1 MSSNR
6 KNALERIFVLI
17 LLGSIEINSFGQANK
32 GYSVSGSLIDSLSKQ
47 PLEYASVAIY
57 KIIDNS
63 LVTGALTN
71 SKGAFTIN
79 SLPAGKYLLK
89 SSFVGYR
96 AKITNIE
103 IDNASIE
110 LSRPILINSTSLFL
124 NEVQVVSKQ
133 NEKQINIE
141 KTKINVA
148 QNIASVSGNVTDVLK
163 SQASVNFDAENNI
176 YLRGSGNV
184 LILIDGKPTT
194 VTTLNSI
201 PASNIESVD
210 IITNPDAKYDSEG
223 TGGII
228 NIIMKKQSGSG
239 MSGAVSL
246 NYGFNNRVNGGLNF
260 NLSKGIWDV
269 GFNYNGKYEQ
279 MNVLSNLIRQLYTQ
293 PIYVEQE
300 ISSTLK
306 SATQVAALMI
316 SARPSEKN
324 IISLGVK
331 VMNPDAFN
339 TQNISGRQVQD
350 NSPDY
355 LYNRRNEITWDRQV
369 IESTLSYRKIFDRN
383 KNEISFDASYSRTK
397 GSRPSEYYIED
408 QLLQKS
414 SGGGAPTN
422 ATIQADYFKS
432 LSHSG
437 RIESG
442 LKAFSRWNSFNY
454 NFYDLDTVSNQWI
467 INPDFSNDLE
477 HKEFIYSGYLMYSD
491 SLFKKLYYKIG
502 ARLEYSTSDLI
513 QKSINEEIY
522 NDYLFPFPYFLLKR
536 DINKSQS
543 VALSIN
549 RRVTRPT
556 YPQLN
561 PFINVIDQMTYE
573 TGNKNLRPEIL
584 DKIEFN
590 HSWIKEKYQ
599 FRSNLYYSSIKDFIS
614 QVSLLSSSDTLV
626 ITYVNGDRQNKIGAD
641 IDITYK
647 FNKVFSINPSF
658 SLFYT
663 KSYGQYREIDLSFND
678 FAWTG
683 NIKMTIKPDQKT
695 DIQLLLNYNSP
706 VVIPQYNLSEIYY
719 ADIAFKRSFLKNR
732 LALSLS
738 LNDIFNTR
746 KWNIQSDNSVFKL
759 NNSSKNESRIFWIG
773 LTYNVNS
780 FKPKG
785 QNNNGTESDNAVIK
799 LGQ

>member
-1 MSSNR
+1 MSSKRN
-6 KNALERIFVLI
+6 NALARIFVLI
-17 LLGSIEINSFGQANK
+17 LFWSIGIFSFGQANK
-32 GYSVSGSLIDSLSKQ
+32 GFSVSGSLIDSLSKQ

-57 KIIDNS
+57 KSIDNS

-71 SKGAFTIN
+71 AKGVFTIN
-79 SLPAGKYLLK
+79 NLTAGKYLLK

-96 AKITNIE
+96 TKITNIE
-103 IDNASIE
+103 INDASLE
-110 LSRPILINSTSLFL
+110 LSQPILINSTSLFL
-124 NEVQVVSKQ
+124 NEVQVIGKQ
-133 NEKQINIE
+133 NEKQITIE

-148 QNIASVSGNVTDVLK
+148 QNISAVSGNVTDVLK
-163 SQASVNFDAENNI
+163 SQSSINFNAENNI

-194 VTTLNSI
+194 ITTLNSI

-228 NIIMKKQSGSG
+228 NIIMKRQSGSG

-279 MNVLSNLIRQLYTQ
+279 MNVHSNLTRQLYTE
-293 PIYVEQE
+293 PLYVEQE
-300 ISSTLK
+300 INSTQK
-306 SATQVAALMI
+306 SPTHAAALMI
-316 SARPSEKN
+316 SAKPTAKD
-324 IISLGVK
+324 IITLGVK
-331 VMNPDAFN
+331 LMNPDAFN

-350 NSPDY
+350 NLPDY
-355 LYNRRNEITWDRQV
+355 IYNRRNEITWDRKV
-369 IESTLSYRKIFDRN
+369 IESTMSYRKIFESN
-383 KNEISFDASYSRTK
+383 KNQISFDASYSRTK
-397 GSRPSEYYIED
+397 GSRPAEYYIED

-442 LKAFSRWNSFNY
+442 LKVFSRWNSFNY
-454 NFYDLDTVSNQWI
+454 YFYDLDTVTNQWI
-467 INPDFSNDLE
+467 INPEFSNDLE
-477 HKEFIYSGYLMYSD
+477 HKEYIYSGYLMYSD

-522 NDYLFPFPYFLLKR
+522 ADYLFPFPYFLLKH
-536 DINKSQS
+536 DINKYQS
-543 VALSIN
+543 VALSVN

-584 DKIEFN
+584 DKVEFN

-614 QVSLLSSSDTLV
+614 QVSLLSSPDTLV

-678 FAWTG
+678 FAWNG

-695 DIQLLLNYNSP
+695 DIQFLLNYNSP

-738 LNDIFNTR
+738 LTDIFNTR
-746 KWNIQSDNSVFKL
+746 KWIVQSDNSVFKL
-759 NNSSKNESRIFWIG
+759 YNSSKNETRIFWIG
-773 LTYNVNS
+773 ITYNINS
-780 FKPKG
+780 FKPSKS
-785 QNNNGTESDNAVIK
+785 QNSGTESDNAIIK